1 MSIRDVILVGF
12 DRSFVGS
19 NYQKAAEIQ
28 VIRVELCY
36 VILGLIV
43 LSSLYGNSVIA
54 LLSNGISRQ
63 PPIAACTNLAT
74 NIITQ

>member
-36 VILGLIV
+36 DTRLNCAQQFIWK
-43 LSSLYGNSVIA
+43 
-54 LLSNGISRQ
+54 
-63 PPIAACTNLAT
+63 
-74 NIITQ
+74 